1 MQPNKPSIRH
11 HSVFG
16 KLFNAVIP
24 ERVDGFELSK
34 EDAETMN
41 TCWPAGED
49 AANEMLRRFLYSK
62 ARSSQL
68 GAADPLSDGA
78 TEPKN
83 QLKDSR
89 VGKYKDARD
98 RVDAD
103 TTSRLR

>member
-1 MQPNKPSIRH
+1 
-11 HSVFG
+11 
-16 KLFNAVIP
+16 
-24 ERVDGFELSK
+24 
-34 EDAETMN
+34 MN

-49 AANEMLRRFLYSK
+49 AANEMLRRFMHTK
-62 ARSSQL
+62 ARSSQS

-83 QLKDSR
+83 QPKDSR
-89 VGKYKDARD
+89 VGNYKDARD